1 VHRYGATNEATK
13 KDRIWWSSSFPCSC
27 LFLELLTTPHPQDTQ
42 LYTPAFARAAMIE
55 YFLGIR
61 ITEELSGPKINGLGN
76 VSTMGVDL
84 QLWFEETVR
93 RIIRVTIGA
102 IERATMK

>member
-1 VHRYGATNEATK
+1 
-13 KDRIWWSSSFPCSC
+13 
-27 LFLELLTTPHPQDTQ
+27 
-42 LYTPAFARAAMIE
+42 MIE